1 MKPKPGL
8 RFAAASRWPGD
19 LAFSS
24 ARRGIRMDGSTA
36 ALELGLGLS
45 IELQLSFGVRV
56 TLPGKYVALVEEI

>member
-1 MKPKPGL
+1 
-8 RFAAASRWPGD
+8 
-19 LAFSS
+19 
-24 ARRGIRMDGSTA
+24 MDGSTA